1 MEENGMRF
9 PGVRSPEENDI
20 RFFDLLIGVRTPA
33 CSENHR
39 QTGDAR
45 SMSSTVTAVDVV
57 ASHHDA
63 SEFLRDEIHFVRS
76 FRATEHSECPGTTL
90 IQGSLQSIRRP

>member
-63 SEFLRDEIHFVRS
+63 SEFLRDEIHFVRR
-76 FRATEHSECPGTTL
+76 FRATEHPE
-90 IQGSLQSIRRP
+90 

>member
-1 MEENGMRF
+1 MRF
-9 PGVRSPEENDI
+9 PGVRSPEKNHI
-20 RFFDLLIGVRTPA
+20 RFFDLLIGVRTAA

-45 SMSSTVTAVDVV
+45 SMSGTVAAIDVV

-63 SEFLRDEIHFVRS
+63 SEFLRNEIHLVRRL
-76 FRATEHSECPGTTL
+76 RATEHAE
-90 IQGSLQSIRRP
+90 